1 MTFISA
7 TILLNNSPGSIHSR
21 HYLFERIWTT
31 IHNVF
36 QCIFMCQFNS
46 LVLSMKIISIQ
57 LRKITQPCAKSDLD
71 RVYDMLSIHFVKKS
85 FCIIFLNV
93 IQKCLVVTSRNPY
106 GENCHFFFCINFDK
120 VINLVV
126 KVNLLDKKVLCI
138 GWVTYQATFHFLNE
152 INWTYT
158 FWDMIKFIRRGL
170 TFLEGFS
177 SQCIMWELL
186 RSKS

>member
-1 MTFISA
+1 MHFHVSNQFIS
-7 TILLNNSPGSIHSR
+7 SIHED
-21 HYLFERIWTT
+21 YLHSIAQN
-31 IHNVF
+31 HPV
-36 QCIFMCQFNS
+36 MC
-46 LVLSMKIISIQ
+46 
-57 LRKITQPCAKSDLD
+57 KSDLD

-85 FCIIFLNV
+85 FCILFLNV

-138 GWVTYQATFHFLNE
+138 GWVTYQATFHSLNE

-177 SQCIMWELL
+177 CLVL
-186 RSKS
+186 